1 MSSTIDLADE
11 IKTILDEYELEVIDD
26 VDKAALATAKLG
38 VKELK
43 EKSPKSNRANGGAYA
58 KSWGYTK
65 EKMPFGYTLYVI
77 RNRKHYQLT
86 HLLENGHLIKN
97 QYGSYGRTKPIPHIK
112 PVEIIVQENFLDNLI
127 KRLK

>member
-65 EKMPFGYTLYVI
+65 EKMPFGYTSYVI